1 MSRREISPF
10 RIPDTGLRIET
21 VRVSWIL
28 LLFPVSGSRFPV
40 SSNQVLAIIG
50 AEPDRFCLQIVSRP
64 DETHG
69 LALGAHEDRMRDGR
83 DAAVGPHTA
92 QQRAVADPGRAEED
106 VLAVSQVISRKNAAQ
121 IFLITGVDQ
130 FFSFLFITR

>member
-50 AEPDRFCLQIVSRP
+50 AEPDRFCLQIVPRP
-64 DETHG
+64 NETHG
-69 LALGAHEDRMRDGR
+69 LALGTHEDRMRDGR
-83 DAAVGPHTA
+83 DAAVGPHAA
-92 QQRAVADPGRAEED
+92 QQRAVADPSRAEKD
-106 VLAVSQVISRKNAAQ
+106 VLAVSQIIS
-121 IFLITGVDQ
+121 
-130 FFSFLFITR
+130 

>member
-50 AEPDRFCLQIVSRP
+50 AEPDRFCLQIVPRP
-64 DETHG
+64 NETHG
-69 LALGAHEDRMRDGR
+69 LALGTHEDRMGNGR
-83 DAAVGPHTA
+83 DAAVSTHPA
-92 QQRAVADPGRAEED
+92 QERAVADAGCAEKN
-106 VLAVSQVISRKNAAQ
+106 VLAVREVI
-121 IFLITGVDQ
+121 G
-130 FFSFLFITR
+130 